1 MIFWLQINKIK
12 ISQFGKNFFEM
23 EKFGFF
29 EKKYIIVL
37 LIFFIM
43 IRTIISFFLIMVT
56 ITSCGTNNAANNENV
71 SATQNT
77 DNSAKQDFVYVDVRT
92 DEEWAE

>member
-1 MIFWLQINKIK
+1 
-12 ISQFGKNFFEM
+12 
-23 EKFGFF
+23 
-29 EKKYIIVL
+29 
-37 LIFFIM
+37 M

-77 DNSAKQDFVYVDVRT
+77 GNSVKQDFVYVDVRT

>member
-12 ISQFGKNFFEM
+12 ISQFGENFFEM

-29 EKKYIIVL
+29 EKKYIIVFAN
-37 LIFFIM
+37 FFIM

>member
-1 MIFWLQINKIK
+1 
-12 ISQFGKNFFEM
+12 
-23 EKFGFF
+23 
-29 EKKYIIVL
+29 
-37 LIFFIM
+37 M

-56 ITSCGTNNAANNENV
+56 ITSCVTNNTANTENTTT
-71 SATQNT
+71 TQNT